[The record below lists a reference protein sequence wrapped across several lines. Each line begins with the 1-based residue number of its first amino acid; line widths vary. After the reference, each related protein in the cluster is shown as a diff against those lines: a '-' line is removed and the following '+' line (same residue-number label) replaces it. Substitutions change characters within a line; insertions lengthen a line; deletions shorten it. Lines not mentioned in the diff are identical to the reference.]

1 MGVMNVGKRDGVTVS
16 DSGQMFARFFTE
28 VTLEAKRLQQA
39 LNADPMKLEE
49 IEREVLEL
57 FGHGAGLF
65 LTGLIAECMKQPEYQ
80 ACCEEVRKEYPVP
93 LKLGEDRQIQI
104 RMANG
109 FTCFATTRYCAP
121 IRKPG
126 DDSEIPGIDIELTQ
140 FGFSGGDS
148 PALVSKVARATAI
161 MPLAL
166 ATKELQ
172 RDGIKLDDSVVDRIS
187 NQAAKELLTVRERN
201 LELLRSGELVAG
213 NELEGKTVSVQID
226 GARTR
231 IRSVLEEL
239 CPMENFGKSQ
249 SEATGKP
256 SLGRSK
262 EARRRAMFE
271 ALWREPKVITIY
283 VHDSEGRRDK
293 STLATIDGTFGDAE
307 SIQTIVAMHLHRLGA
322 AKAKSISF
330 NSDGA
335 KWIWDRIDTILELA
349 KIPDTVA
356 IYRILDV
363 YHACENLNNAL
374 AILYP
379 DPKAR
384 REIYRELRTKLRDTG
399 WEEVANRLATV
410 YHDKYMQSQT
420 QPATELTADQKE
432 CLRVIN
438 YIRNHGQQGHMNYGM
453 YRLMGLPLGSGA
465 IESAIRRVVNL
476 RMKSNGIFWRIDRA
490 EEMLMLRAT
499 VLSDRWDENR
509 LIAKQQMKANQKL
522 SLPKLETVKP
532 DEVISATSA

>member
-1 MGVMNVGKRDGVTVS
+1 MH
-16 DSGQMFARFFTE
+16 E
-28 VTLEAKRLQQA
+28 
-39 LNADPMKLEE
+39 
-49 IEREVLEL
+49 
-57 FGHGAGLF
+57 
-65 LTGLIAECMKQPEYQ
+65 
-80 ACCEEVRKEYPVP
+80 
-93 LKLGEDRQIQI
+93 
-104 RMANG
+104 
-109 FTCFATTRYCAP
+109 
-121 IRKPG
+121 
-126 DDSEIPGIDIELTQ
+126 
-140 FGFSGGDS
+140 
-148 PALVSKVARATAI
+148 ATAI
-161 MPLAL
+161 MHLAL

-187 NQAAKELLTVRERN
+187 SQAAKELLTVRERN
-201 LELLRSGELVAG
+201 VELLRSGKLVAG
-213 NELEGKTVSVQID
+213 NELESKTVSVQID

-239 CPMENFGKSQ
+239 CPIENFGKTQ

-293 STLATIDGTFGDAE
+293 NTLATIDGTFGDAE
-307 SIQTIVAMHLHRLGA
+307 SIQMIVAMHLHRLGA

-335 KWIWDRIDTILELA
+335 KWIWGRIDTILKLA
-349 KIPDTVA
+349 KIPSTVA

-363 YHACENLNNAL
+363 YHACENLNKAL

-379 DPKAR
+379 EATAR
-384 REIYRELRTKLRDTG
+384 REIYRELRTKLRDSC
-399 WEEVANRLATV
+399 WEEVANRLQAD
-410 YHDKYMQSQT
+410 YANRYPQEQSQRGT
-420 QPATELTADQKE
+420 SLTVDQKE

-438 YIRNHGQQGHMNYGM
+438 YIRHHGKEGHMDYGK

-476 RMKSNGIFWRIDRA
+476 RMKSNGIFWRINRG

-509 LIAKQQMKANQKL
+509 LIAKRQMKANQKL

-532 DEVISATSA
+532 DEVIPATSA

>member
-1 MGVMNVGKRDGVTVS
+1 MGVLNVGKRDGITVS
-16 DSGQMFARFFTE
+16 DASQMFARFFTE
-28 VTLEAKRLQQA
+28 MSLETTRIQLE
-39 LNADPMKLEE
+39 LNVDPMQFEV
-49 IEREVLEL
+49 IEGQVLEL
-57 FGHGAGLF
+57 FARGAGLF
-65 LTGLIAECMKQPEYQ
+65 LSGLIADCMKQPDYQ
-80 ACCEEVRKEYPVP
+80 ARCEDVRKEYAVP
-93 LKLGEDRQIQI
+93 LKSGEDRQIQI

-126 DDSEIPGIDIELTQ
+126 DDQEVPGIDIELAQ

-148 PALVSKVARATAI
+148 PALVSKVARATAM
-161 MPLAL
+161 MPLAQ

-187 NQAAKELLTVRERN
+187 SQAARELLTVRERN
-201 LELLRSGELVAG
+201 VELLQSGELASG
-213 NELEGKTVSVQID
+213 DELEGKTISVQID

-231 IRSVLEEL
+231 IRSLLEEL
-239 CPMENFGKSQ
+239 CPVENFGKTQ

-262 EARRRAMFE
+262 EARRRAIFE

-283 VHDSEGRRDK
+283 VHDSEGRKDK
-293 STLATIDGTFGDAE
+293 SVLATIDGTFGDAE
-307 SIQTIVAMHLHRLGA
+307 NIQMIVAMHLHRLGA
-322 AKAKSISF
+322 AKAKSICF

-335 KWIWDRIDTILELA
+335 KWIWDRIDTILKLA

-363 YHACENLNNAL
+363 YHACENLNKAL

-379 DPKAR
+379 EAKER
-384 REIYRELRTKLRDTG
+384 RDVYRELRTKLRDSG
-399 WEEVANRLATV
+399 WEEVANRLEAD
-410 YHDKYMQSQT
+410 YRDRYPQAQT
-420 QPATELTADQKE
+420 QRATELTGDQKE

-438 YIRNHGQQGHMNYGM
+438 YIRHHGQQDHMNYGM
-453 YRLMGLPLGSGA
+453 YSLMGLPLGSGA

-476 RMKSNGIFWRIDRA
+476 RMKGNGIFWRIERA

-499 VLSDRWDENR
+499 VLSERWDESR

-522 SLPKLETVKP
+522 SLPKLETIKP
-532 DEVISATSA
+532 DEVIPTTSA

>member
-1 MGVMNVGKRDGVTVS
+1 MGVWNVGKRDGVTVNDAS
-16 DSGQMFARFFTE
+16 QMFARFFTE
-28 VTLEAKRLQQA
+28 MSLEAKRLQLE
-39 LNADPMKLEE
+39 LNADPMHFEN
-49 IEREVLEL
+49 IEVQVLEL
-57 FGHGAGLF
+57 FGRGAGLF
-65 LTGLIAECMKQPEYQ
+65 LSGLIAECMKQPDYQ
-80 ACCEEVRKEYPVP
+80 ARCDKVRKDYAVP
-93 LKLGEDRQIQI
+93 LKSGEDRQIQT

-121 IRKPG
+121 IRQPG
-126 DDSEIPGIDIELTQ
+126 DDADVPGIDIELTQ

-148 PALVSKVARATAI
+148 PAIVSKVARATAI
-161 MPLAL
+161 MPLEL
-166 ATKELQ
+166 ATKELR

-187 NQAAKELLTVRERN
+187 SQAARELLTVRERN
-201 LELLRSGELVAG
+201 LELLQSGKLVAG
-213 NELEGKTVSVQID
+213 DELAGKTVSVQID

-231 IRSVLEEL
+231 IRSVLEKL
-239 CPMENFGKSQ
+239 CPKENFGKSQ

-293 STLATIDGTFGDAE
+293 RTLATIDGTFGDAE
-307 SIQTIVAMHLHRLGA
+307 SIQMIVAMHLHRLGA

-335 KWIWDRIDTILELA
+335 KWIWDRIDKILELA
-349 KIPDTVA
+349 KIPDTVS

-363 YHACENLNNAL
+363 YHACENLNKAL

-379 DPKAR
+379 EANAR
-384 REIYRELRTKLRDTG
+384 RAIYRELRTKLRDTG
-399 WEEVANRLATV
+399 WEEVANRLEVDYRERYAP
-410 YHDKYMQSQT
+410 SQT
-420 QPATELTADQKE
+420 QSATELTVDQKE

-438 YIRNHGQQGHMNYGM
+438 YIRHHGQQGHMNYGM

-499 VLSDRWDENR
+499 VLSDRWDESR
-509 LIAKQQMKANQKL
+509 LAAKQQMKANQKL
-522 SLPKLETVKP
+522 SLPKLEAVKP
-532 DEVISATSA
+532 DEVIPTTSA